1 MLFFHVYLQIYFV
14 FEIKS
19 HAQHSCSF
27 SLRIFKYVLFITTL
41 KHIFALQNS
50 LGGDENGHLVV
61 GAALPRPELVLWK
74 ATSLVWPAKV
84 LRRVD
89 DKTKIL
95 ILERKK
101 RKSGAEQ
108 RFDRICSAGW
118 PIEEPGSASSL
129 QGGQQYVEIDLSAT
143 GAILQ
148 KSLKITDFG
157 TILSNHKAINSKI
170 LQNIPNQAPEHLLP
184 LCGSGRGTPPRHL
197 VRTEPVAKVWNNLL
211 CRWATNCWLNLYN
224 FYFRSPLTLSVPF
237 ERLARYNHSFCH
249 RCNFTKV
256 TQYYCLQHHCYQ
268 VKAIYSKIWSFSC

>member
-1 MLFFHVYLQIYFV
+1 MHNIQMVFLFFLIVYFQTYFVFFKFNHMHNIQIVFMFFFIVYLQIKFVFFFKLNHMHNIQMFFHALFQCVKWVFVLFFHVYLQIYFV

-19 HAQHSCSF
+19 HAQHSYGFSCSF

-101 RKSGAEQ
+101 RKSG
-108 RFDRICSAGW
+108 
-118 PIEEPGSASSL
+118 IE
-129 QGGQQYVEIDLSAT
+129 
-143 GAILQ
+143 
-148 KSLKITDFG
+148 
-157 TILSNHKAINSKI
+157 
-170 LQNIPNQAPEHLLP
+170 
-184 LCGSGRGTPPRHL
+184 
-197 VRTEPVAKVWNNLL
+197 
-211 CRWATNCWLNLYN
+211 
-224 FYFRSPLTLSVPF
+224 
-237 ERLARYNHSFCH
+237 
-249 RCNFTKV
+249 
-256 TQYYCLQHHCYQ
+256 
-268 VKAIYSKIWSFSC
+268 

>member
-1 MLFFHVYLQIYFV
+1 MHNIHALSHCVSSNMFCSSQHWSIFLHCRIALAGMKMGTLLWEQLYLDLSWFCGRQPV
-14 FEIKS
+14 
-19 HAQHSCSF
+19 SF
-27 SLRIFKYVLFITTL
+27 GQPRSSGVVMTRQGSSFWGK
-41 KHIFALQNS
+41 KK
-50 LGGDENGHLVV
+50 EN
-61 GAALPRPELVLWK
+61 R
-74 ATSLVWPAKV
+74 
-84 LRRVD
+84 
-89 DKTKIL
+89 
-95 ILERKK
+95 
-101 RKSGAEQ
+101 GAEQ